1 MNLTTNLSTE
11 ARNTLTMEIDTLPT
25 LEMVRL
31 INAEDAKVAL
41 AIQDAL
47 PQIAKAIDAIAARI
61 KNGGRLIY
69 VGAGTSGRLGVLDA
83 SECPPTF
90 NTPPE
95 MVVGIIAGGPPALT
109 QAVEAA
115 EDSATDGKNDLVA
128 MKINAED
135 SVVGI
140 AASGR
145 TPYVLGALEYA
156 CQEGALTVSLTCNHL
171 TPMAEAAEI
180 AIAAIVGPEVITGS
194 TRLKAG
200 TAQKMILN
208 MLSTGIMVRLGKTYG
223 NLMVDVA
230 QHNEKLQ
237 ARAQRIVAQAC
248 DVDDETAAAALADAN
263 RDIRAAIVRLE
274 LGCEPA
280 TAKERLDA
288 ANGDIRLA
296 IAGE

>member
-1 MNLTTNLSTE
+1 MNSTNNLLTET
-11 ARNTLTMEIDTLPT
+11 RNPLTSEIDTLST

-41 AIQDAL
+41 AVEKAS
-47 PQIAKAIDAIAARI
+47 PEIAEAIDTIAERM
-61 KNGGRLIY
+61 KEGGRLIY
-69 VGAGTSGRLGVLDA
+69 IGAGTSGRLGVLDA

-95 MVVGIIAGGPPALT
+95 MVVGIIAGGLRALT
-109 QAVEAA
+109 DAVEAA
-115 EDSATDGKNDLVA
+115 EDSAEAGKRDLEA
-128 MKINAED
+128 IDITAKD
-135 SVVGI
+135 CLVGI

-145 TPYVLGALEYA
+145 TPYVLGALKYA
-156 CQEGALTVSLTCNHL
+156 NQQRALTVSVACNHPSL
-171 TPMAEAAEI
+171 MATEADI

-208 MLSTGIMVRLGKTYG
+208 MVSTGTMVRLGKTYG

-230 QHNEKLQ
+230 QHNAKLQ
-237 ARAQRIVAQAC
+237 ERAQRIVAAAC
-248 DVDDETAAAALADAN
+248 DVDDETAAQALADSD
-263 RDIRAAIVRLE
+263 RDIRAAIVRFK
-274 LGCEPA
+274 LGCELA
-280 TAKERLDA
+280 TAKEKLDA

-296 IAGE
+296 ISKK